1 MKRIFLL
8 LGLVPLFAVAQDDL
22 LSELEESTPKKEYVY
37 STFKGSRLVNGHTVK
52 TSGKGE
58 LEFIFQHRFG
68 LTSGG
73 WYELFGLDEAFVRL
87 GLDYGV
93 TDRLSVSIG
102 RNSVDKTWDGYAKY
116 QLFQQAKGTGASP
129 VTLTLLG
136 GMAYKTSPQQKDD
149 PTLEPIDRIAYV
161 GQVLIAR
168 KLSHAISL
176 QLMPSLVHKN
186 AVDKSVEENDLLA
199 LGVGGR
205 WKVTRSM
212 ALMFE
217 YYPRLN
223 APDNDQLAAQG
234 LEKKYDALGF
244 GIELETGG
252 HVFQLTLTNTNTL
265 TERAYIAESTG
276 SFFDGDIHMGFNI
289 TRGFQVKKPKN

>member
-1 MKRIFLL
+1 MKCIFLF
-8 LGLVPLFAVAQDDL
+8 LGLLPLIAVAQDDL
-22 LSELEESTPKKEYVY
+22 LSELEASTPKKEYVY

-87 GLDYGV
+87 GLDYGI

-102 RNSVDKTWDGYAKY
+102 RNSVDKTWDGYGKY
-116 QLFQQAKGTGASP
+116 QLFQQAKGKGASP
-129 VTLTLLG
+129 VTLTVLG
-136 GMAYKTSPQQKDD
+136 GMAYKTSPQEKDD

-161 GQVLIAR
+161 GQLLIAR
-168 KLSHAISL
+168 KFSHALSF

-186 AVDKSVEENDLLA
+186 AVDKTVEENALIA

-265 TERAYIAESTG
+265 TERAYIAETTG

-289 TRGFQVKKPKN
+289 TRGFQVKKKRN